1 MGDHGL
7 AKSGLGLDVAIQ
19 TVREDLLKSNRSEGA
34 SELGFPVESVTI
46 EFQVVAM
53 REGEGRAGFRIPVI
67 DVELGG
73 VATWQRTTT
82 HTVRVQFGP
91 PVAQGDRKPGLTY
104 VGDVTTT
111 EKE

>member
-1 MGDHGL
+1 MGDHEL
-7 AKSGLGLDVAIQ
+7 AEFGLGLDAAIQ
-19 TVREDLLKSNRSEGA
+19 MVREDILKSERSEGA

-67 DVELGG
+67 DMELGG
-73 VATWQRTTT
+73 VAIWQRTTT

-91 PVAQGDRKPGLTY
+91 PATQGGRRPGVIY
-104 VGDVTTT
+104 VGDETAT
-111 EKE
+111 EKK